1 MPIKTITKYNR
12 REPNLKEF
20 HIVYYGKYIGIIYKF
35 SDEQKALQTQYA
47 IDVLLR
53 FEEELEERN
62 TDLVTELID
71 NNYNF
76 KEINKIKKNV
86 DILLSG
92 DREYEKLQNFDFLY
106 DSYMEIKQFIAKL
119 LRYYM
124 NPVTQEYLTKYT
136 LF

>member
-1 MPIKTITKYNR
+1 MPIKTITYNR

-20 HIVYYGKYIGIIYKF
+20 HIVYYGKYIGTVYKF

-53 FEEELEERN
+53 FEEELEEQN

-71 NNYNF
+71 NDYSF
-76 KEINKIKKNV
+76 KEVNKIKKNV
-86 DILLSG
+86 DILLS
-92 DREYEKLQNFDFLY
+92 DEDKYKTLQNFDFLY

>member
-62 TDLVTELID
+62 TDLVTERSE
-71 NNYNF
+71 
-76 KEINKIKKNV
+76 EINKIKKNV